1 MLYQIPGQTRAE
13 DFAATD
19 IILRGSATAR
29 TREAGGRVGGVR
41 SMLWG
46 NAGFQDKGGREALMK
61 YKNSGQKKTGSP
73 VCRRLSLLL
82 LVLSVLAALKMI
94 FFAVGLDEEYQLVM
108 AYRNARGDRLF
119 LDMWEPHQSSAFLC
133 TLLMKPW
140 LALFGTTGVVLYLRF
155 CGTLLHLAV
164 SFYLYR
170 VLEDFLDEG
179 YARLLGL
186 IYFNII
192 PKQIILPEFGI
203 MQVWFYTLMALF
215 LARYYFCGRKRGY
228 LALAS
233 LSLVLNVLSYPS
245 CLILFPFLLALCAR
259 FSGKNRW
266 RDMGIVTL
274 CCVLCALAY
283 LGMLFTYTTP
293 RELLETLSHIL
304 SGDVTH
310 SLTFG
315 GKMLS
320 LGWNMLYL
328 GVLWGGCVLL
338 SLEAA
343 KWKGLR
349 RETMW
354 CLTVVFACGA
364 ELFYWFVLG
373 YGYERMQIHLVAFAL
388 AGLGAAWGRRLS
400 GHAAGVSNP
409 FRLQNSRVLATA
421 DQHRMQSF
429 LLYLMAGALLSL
441 IAVIYLTDLSLIESI
456 PHALPAAFCG
466 VILLLSALG
475 TADADTGGTAGTAM
489 STETAWTAMPTGT
502 AKAAEY
508 ARTVGTAPMAGGEK
522 TVDTA
527 SGAGSPKTLE
537 TASSRAD
544 TVASGFSWAHAV
556 LFAWCFTAV
565 LGKGYTLRSGTGGYH
580 NVLQSGGILR
590 EGPAAGTISNYIG
603 AYIYN
608 CDYED
613 WQAYLQDGDRV
624 LIQVDQVMN
633 LGTIQYLFRDVDIS
647 HFSIVNP
654 TAYDERLLEYWEMYP
669 EKYPNVIIV
678 DCWYGQLMTEPE
690 GWLMRY
696 IENEFGY
703 TQVHE
708 GRYIRVYRR

>member
-1 MLYQIPGQTRAE
+1 
-13 DFAATD
+13 
-19 IILRGSATAR
+19 
-29 TREAGGRVGGVR
+29 
-41 SMLWG
+41 
-46 NAGFQDKGGREALMK
+46 MK

-73 VCRRLSLLL
+73 ICRRLSLLL

-170 VLEDFLDEG
+170 VLEDFLDKG

-259 FSGKNRW
+259 FSGKDRW

-274 CCVLCALAY
+274 CCALCGIAY

-320 LGWNMLYL
+320 LGWNVLYL
-328 GVLWGGCVLL
+328 GALWGGCVLL
-338 SLEAA
+338 SLGAA
-343 KWKGLR
+343 KWKRLR

-354 CLTVVFACGA
+354 CLTAVFACGA

-400 GHAAGVSNP
+400 GYVADVSNSP
-409 FRLQNSRVLATA
+409 RLQNSRVLAA
-421 DQHRMQSF
+421 AGQHRMQSF

-475 TADADTGGTAGTAM
+475 TADADMAETAGKAM
-489 STETAWTAMPTGT
+489 LEETAKMPGTAMPTGT
-502 AKAAEY
+502 TKTPGAAMS
-508 ARTVGTAPMAGGEK
+508 TGTAIAAVYAK
-522 TVDTA
+522 TM
-527 SGAGSPKTLE
+527 E
-537 TASSRAD
+537 TAPGASRAA
-544 TVASGFSWAHAV
+544 TAASRFSWVHAV

-565 LGKGYTLRSGTGGYH
+565 LGKGYTLRSGTGGYN

-633 LGTIQYLFRDVDIS
+633 LGTIQYLFKDVDIS

-690 GWLMRY
+690 GWLMRF
-696 IENEFGY
+696 IENEFEY
-703 TQVHE
+703 TQVQD